1 MKADNIIVLKKG
13 KVVQQGTHAELMADP
28 EGAYWALANAQQ
40 LTMSKEDEV
49 SGVEWIDFERNS
61 IDTTVL
67 ELEKFSTEIERQING
82 EYEYEPDY
90 VQRGFMGSFG
100 NLLWEQR
107 PYWPWYTL
115 MLLATIGAGGEC

>member
-28 EGAYWALANAQQ
+28 DGAYWALANAQQ
-40 LTMSKEDEV
+40 LTMSKEEEV
-49 SGVEWIDFERNS
+49 KGVEWIDFERNS
-61 IDTTVL
+61 IDTTML

-82 EYEYEPDY
+82 EYKYEPDY

-115 MLLATIGAGGEC
+115 MLLATIGAGGEY